1 MDQIKVIKDW
11 PGFSSAP
18 YTAVSRKVVGKNVHA
33 TSSKGVWDIGAVE
46 PTLTLANILSMVSDI
61 VPFDSFKFLRK
72 TVN

>member
-33 TSSKGVWDIGAVE
+33 TSPKGSMGYWSCRTHFNTRKH
-46 PTLTLANILSMVSDI
+46 TLHGLSYRAIRFFQIS
-61 VPFDSFKFLRK
+61 
-72 TVN
+72 